1 LAETDV
7 PFKCRE
13 RTVSGH
19 LDRPLFGQFQEECHR
34 MSLSDSEFAIL
45 RQTIATRGTARMV
58 LFPVTMLGW
67 AALALVVLMFSE
79 APVAV
84 LLPLAV
90 LVGGFEAIHALHVGV
105 ERIGRYLQVYFENLE
120 TGPRWE
126 TTVMAVGPALPGGG
140 IDPLFSTVFACAAFV
155 NVIPALMPPRTRT
168 EMGVIGV
175 LHLAFVI
182 RVVRARGAAARQRAV
197 ELESFRAIHMQI
209 PRSAARSSNPEL

>member
-1 LAETDV
+1 
-7 PFKCRE
+7 
-13 RTVSGH
+13 
-19 LDRPLFGQFQEECHR
+19 
-34 MSLSDSEFAIL
+34 MSLSEVEFAVL
-45 RQTIATRGTARMV
+45 RRTIATRGTVRMI

-67 AALALVVLMFSE
+67 AALALTVLVLGE

-84 LLPLAV
+84 LFPLAV

-105 ERIGRYLQVYFENLE
+105 ERVGRYLQVYYENPE

-140 IDPLFSTVFACAAFV
+140 IDPLFSTVFAATAFI
-155 NVIPALMPPRTRT
+155 NIIPALMPPRTRM

-197 ELESFRAIHMQI
+197 ELESFRAIHAQI
-209 PRSAARSSNPEL
+209 PKPKSQDPNPNS